1 MAFRVSPGVS
11 ITEVDLTSV
20 IPAVATTPAGFA
32 GTFKSGPID
41 EAVTITSEDEL
52 KELFGRPDKD
62 NATQNR
68 AFHSAANFLGYG
80 NNLRVVRVADTGV
93 ALNALA
99 GYELGLTASIGGLSG
114 TTDTAGLKEHSV
126 LIKNDEDYESKTA
139 ASLTGTIT
147 NDGDSV
153 EQSCNAQ
160 FVSRYAGS
168 IGNDIEVALLTEFNY
183 ATSSLSGQ
191 FVGAPAQSTAV
202 ANSSGGT
209 GNDEIHILV
218 KDKTGKLSGKA
229 GTILERFPFVSLAS
243 NAKNSDG
250 LSIYWKDV
258 LKRQSEYILGGTN
271 FDAETGKSTDTDIS
285 TTVTYGITFG
295 TAGADLGIALDG
307 IGFSGGVD
315 SLTATPG
322 DYYTEGSRGFGLF
335 AGESDDVAVV
345 FAGQPGDSS
354 ADCKTVIGNLIDQ
367 AEKDK
372 DFMVF
377 FSPFATDVVGVAN
390 ASTAKSN
397 VIAFKND
404 LSKNSSYAA
413 MDSGYKKMFDKF
425 NDQFINVPL
434 NADIAGCVARSEDL
448 ADAWFSPAGF
458 NRGQIRGSV
467 KLPFNP
473 NETLRDDLYKNGI
486 NPVVSFPG
494 EGTVLFGDKTILT
507 RPSAFDRINV
517 RRLFI
522 VLEKA
527 ISTAAKFQLFE
538 FNDAFTRSQFRNLI
552 EPFLRD
558 VKGRRGITDF
568 KVVCDETNNT
578 SSVIDRN
585 EFVADIFVKP
595 NRSINFISLSFIA
608 TGTGVAFEEVQD
620 AFA

>member
-114 TTDTAGLKEHSV
+114 TVDTAGLKNHSV
-126 LIKNDEDYESKTA
+126 LIKNDEDYESTTA
-139 ASLTGTIT
+139 ASITGNIT
-147 NDGDSV
+147 RPDGN
-153 EQSCNAQ
+153 EASCNAQ

-271 FDAETGKSTDTDIS
+271 FDAETSKSTDTDIS

-295 TAGADLGIALDG
+295 TAGSAGFVSLDG

-345 FAGQPGDSS
+345 FAGQPGDSA
-354 ADCKTVIGNLIDQ
+354 ADCRTVIGNLIDQ